1 MHGVCCDVSG
11 KTFTWKADIN
21 YGWLLGLTAPV
32 FLLHLFEKNQKI
44 NVEKLQVLRVK
55 IFETNKRT
63 TYKIE
68 LSGFGKVSASNW
80 IESQTKNGTRLELN
94 PKPHF
99 LFATLSVD
107 EQFIKDSHILSNYDH
122 INTTSHTYIRDMIY
136 YTYPGSPGI
145 GKV

>member
-68 LSGFGKVSASNW
+68 LSGFGKVSASN
-80 IESQTKNGTRLELN
+80 
-94 PKPHF
+94 
-99 LFATLSVD
+99 
-107 EQFIKDSHILSNYDH
+107 
-122 INTTSHTYIRDMIY
+122 
-136 YTYPGSPGI
+136 
-145 GKV
+145 